1 MKIMVAYESCPEP
14 KEFNW
19 QPNEFVGVAVS
30 RARHD
35 FGAPEGEVYQFIL
48 DGVVVASAQTLVA
61 AGIVPGVRVEL
72 VAIGESV

>member
-1 MKIMVAYESCPEP
+1 MKIKVEYAPCAEP

-35 FGAPEGEVYQFIL
+35 FGAPEGEAYHFIL

-61 AGIVPGVRVEL
+61 AGIVPGSHVEL
-72 VAIGESV
+72 VAIGGSV